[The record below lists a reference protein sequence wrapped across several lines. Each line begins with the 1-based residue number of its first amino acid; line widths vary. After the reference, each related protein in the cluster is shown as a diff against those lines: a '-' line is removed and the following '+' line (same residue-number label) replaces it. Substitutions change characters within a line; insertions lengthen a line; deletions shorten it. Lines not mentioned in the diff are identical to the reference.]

1 MQQIKI
7 DVNGDRAAT
16 ASAVSMLQEKVGDEW
31 DVVACDV
38 KITEKELAISSMAL
52 SMHLLN
58 LDQLKTVHSMV
69 AEMVVESKV

>member
-7 DVNGDRAAT
+7 DVNGNKAAT
-16 ASAVSMLQEKVGDEW
+16 VAAVKMLQEKVGDEW

>member
-7 DVNGDRAAT
+7 DVNGNKAAT
-16 ASAVSMLQEKVGDEW
+16 VAAVKMLQEKVGDEW

-38 KITEKELAISSMAL
+38 KSTEKELAISSMAL